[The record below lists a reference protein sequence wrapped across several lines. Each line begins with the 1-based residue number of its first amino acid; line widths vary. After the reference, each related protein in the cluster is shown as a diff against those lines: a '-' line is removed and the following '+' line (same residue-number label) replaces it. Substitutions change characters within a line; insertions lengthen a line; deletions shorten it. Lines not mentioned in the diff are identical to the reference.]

1 MRLHAMVSDGTRVFV
16 LGGLSNSARPDEMC
30 LIHVFDTSMFFR
42 SVISSGKPPR
52 LRTQSKSN
60 IRTPSLTLLIPTRRL
75 PNLRGSHP
83 QVPRPRSNHS
93 TQNPPY
99 LRPTVLSLFK
109 ALPPL
114 HRANLPP
121 RRSPTLETQVLMIWH
136 RNPRV

>member
-1 MRLHAMVSDGTRVFV
+1 MVSDGTRVFM
-16 LGGLSNSARPDEMC
+16 LGGAPPSDEIC

-52 LRTQSKSN
+52 LRTQSKSS
-60 IRTPSLTLLIPTRRL
+60 IRTPSLTLLIPMRRP

-93 TQNPPY
+93 TRNPFH
-99 LRPTVLSLFK
+99 LTPTVLSLFK

-114 HRANLPP
+114 HRVALPP
-121 RRSPTLETQVLMIWH
+121 RRSPTLETPVLMIWH